1 VKTSLLVVM
10 LAVPAAV
17 LAQQAGGPALPPSG
31 NVAVPLE
38 EYNKLVELAGKP
50 VKTAE
55 APPVPYA
62 IDRAEFK
69 LRVTGESVTGTL
81 QLEGEIFVKGA
92 VKVPLVAG
100 MTVVDAQVQGRPL
113 PLEQADGT
121 HTAVLTGPGEFAVTL
136 ETGIEVRI
144 EPGRASFILP
154 APWAGAVRM
163 AVVVPGDNTNVG
175 VVPGLVTSRTSSG
188 GETTVEATL
197 TPGQPS
203 MIGWTTAENATP
215 AVPKEVRFL
224 SDVKTLASVSDAQ
237 IGIAALVDI
246 TVVQGEPARFGLP
259 IPAGYEVTDASGP
272 SLESSEVQAGVLILN
287 VSGVSHRS
295 HQFLV
300 SMEKSIDAP
309 KTEVPILSL
318 KGAQRETGE
327 ILVESQGTM
336 ELTAKESGGLKRMDL
351 KEVNPSLRS
360 LAQNPLQAAFRYHRQ
375 PAEAAGLAL
384 DWVRFP
390 DSSVQAAVAERAVV
404 TTLVTSEGRSLTEV
418 RLTVSNQAQPFLK
431 VALPAG
437 ASILSADVAGEKV
450 KPVEGPDGGRVPL
463 LRTGF
468 RPSGPYEVSFVFLHS
483 GAPFAKKGGSELTLP
498 KMDVPIGLV
507 QWEVFLPERYQVKN
521 FGGDAI
527 STNLLPPPSASDES
541 VIASAQLESKDAASW
556 PVIGYVNLDLMGPG
570 QLGGYVIDQAGAVVP
585 GARVSVSSQANGA
598 VLNAVAD
605 AGGRWMVSNVPSGKV
620 TVTVSAAGF
629 NRSENHIDY
638 DASRP
643 RRVGSTLRV
652 GSVAEQIEVSS
663 SAESIAAPPGR
674 AKIAAAAQ
682 KSASAN
688 VGNLQQRV
696 AGVLPIA
703 VDVPHAGTSYRFVRP
718 LVLDE
723 ETTVTF
729 AYKTK

>member
-1 VKTSLLVVM
+1 M
-10 LAVPAAV
+10 
-17 LAQQAGGPALPPSG
+17 
-31 NVAVPLE
+31 
-38 EYNKLVELAGKP
+38 
-50 VKTAE
+50 
-55 APPVPYA
+55 
-62 IDRAEFK
+62 
-69 LRVTGESVTGTL
+69 
-81 QLEGEIFVKGA
+81 
-92 VKVPLVAG
+92 
-100 MTVVDAQVQGRPL
+100 
-113 PLEQADGT
+113 
-121 HTAVLTGPGEFAVTL
+121 
-136 ETGIEVRI
+136 RI
-144 EPGRASFILP
+144 EPGRASFVLP

-175 VVPGLVTSRTSSG
+175 VVPGLITSRTSSG

-246 TVVQGEPARFGLP
+246 TVVQGEPARFELAV
-259 IPAGYEVTDASGP
+259 PAGYEVTEAGGA
-272 SLESSEVQAGVLILN
+272 SLESSEVDDGVLILN
-287 VSGVSHRS
+287 VSGVSQRS

-300 SMEKSIDAP
+300 SMEKSIDAA

-351 KEVNPSLRS
+351 KEVNLSLRS

-418 RLTVSNQAQPFLK
+418 RLTVSNQAQAFLK

-450 KPVEGPDGGRVPL
+450 KPVEGPDGSRVPL

-468 RPSGPYEVSFVFLHS
+468 RPSGPYAVSFVFLHS

-527 STNLLPPPSASDES
+527 STNLLPPPSASDEGLAGTR
-541 VIASAQLESKDAASW
+541 IEAKDVETW
-556 PVIGYVNLDLMGPG
+556 PVIGNVDLDSMGRG
-570 QLGGYVIDQAGAVVP
+570 QLGGIVVDQAGAVIP
-585 GARVSVSSQANGA
+585 RARVNVSSLAGGFA
-598 VLNAVAD
+598 ANAVAD
-605 AGGRWMVSNVPSGKV
+605 SSGRWMVSNVPSGKV
-620 TVTVSAAGF
+620 TITASAAGF
-629 NRSENHIDY
+629 TRSQNQIDY
-638 DASRP
+638 DASRA

-652 GSVAEQIEVSS
+652 GSMAEQVEVVGRD
-663 SAESIAAPPGR
+663 AGELLELMPGM
-674 AKIAAAAQ
+674 AQNAAAAQ

-696 AGVLPIA
+696 AGVLPIT
-703 VDVPHAGTSYRFVRP
+703 VDVPHAGNSYRFVRP

-729 AYKTK
+729 VYKTK

>member
-1 VKTSLLVVM
+1 M
-10 LAVPAAV
+10 
-17 LAQQAGGPALPPSG
+17 
-31 NVAVPLE
+31 
-38 EYNKLVELAGKP
+38 
-50 VKTAE
+50 
-55 APPVPYA
+55 
-62 IDRAEFK
+62 
-69 LRVTGESVTGTL
+69 
-81 QLEGEIFVKGA
+81 
-92 VKVPLVAG
+92 
-100 MTVVDAQVQGRPL
+100 
-113 PLEQADGT
+113 
-121 HTAVLTGPGEFAVTL
+121 
-136 ETGIEVRI
+136 RI
-144 EPGRASFILP
+144 EPGRASFVLP

-175 VVPGLVTSRTSSG
+175 VVPGLITSRTSSG

-246 TVVQGEPARFGLP
+246 TVVQGEPARFELAV
-259 IPAGYEVTDASGP
+259 PAGYEVTEAGGA
-272 SLESSEVQAGVLILN
+272 SLESSEVDDGVLILN
-287 VSGVSHRS
+287 VSGVSQRS

-300 SMEKSIDAP
+300 SMEKSIDAA

-351 KEVNPSLRS
+351 KEVNLSLRS

-418 RLTVSNQAQPFLK
+418 RLTVSNQAQAFLK

-450 KPVEGPDGGRVPL
+450 KPVEGPDGSRVPL

-468 RPSGPYEVSFVFLHS
+468 RPSGPYAVSFVFLHS

-527 STNLLPPPSASDES
+527 STNLLPPPSASDEGLAGTR
-541 VIASAQLESKDAASW
+541 IEAKDVETW
-556 PVIGYVNLDLMGPG
+556 PVIGNVDLDSMGRG
-570 QLGGYVIDQAGAVVP
+570 QLGGIVVNQAGAVIP
-585 GARVSVSSQANGA
+585 RARVNVSSLAGGFA
-598 VLNAVAD
+598 ANAVAD
-605 AGGRWMVSNVPSGKV
+605 SSGRWMVSNVPSGKV
-620 TVTVSAAGF
+620 TITASAAGF
-629 NRSENHIDY
+629 TRSQNQIDY
-638 DASRP
+638 DASRA

-652 GSVAEQIEVSS
+652 GSMAEQVEVVGRD
-663 SAESIAAPPGR
+663 AGELLELMPGM
-674 AKIAAAAQ
+674 AQNAAAAQ

-696 AGVLPIA
+696 AGVLPIT
-703 VDVPHAGTSYRFVRP
+703 VDVPHAGNSYRFVRP

-729 AYKTK
+729 VYKTK